1 MTDGFPDTGRVDTC
15 LCSEFLIQEFH
26 WFSCVQHALDQMK
39 RYLCGLL
46 NTMDGSI
53 CKGIQSGKLD
63 AENAT
68 PTAVLRAYLN
78 EAADIL
84 IEDSLV

>member
-1 MTDGFPDTGRVDTC
+1 MTDGFPGTGRVDTC
-15 LCSEFLIQEFH
+15 LCSGFLIQILYRL
-26 WFSCVQHALDQMK
+26 SGDKYVLNQMD
-39 RYLCGLL
+39 RELCGLL

-53 CKGIQSGKLD
+53 CKGIQPGKLD

-84 IEDSLV
+84 IEA